1 MTESVGSGRKVR
13 WGILATGGIA
23 ASFAE
28 DLRELKDD
36 AEIVAV
42 GSRRLESARA
52 FADRFGIPRAYGS
65 WTELADDE
73 GVDVVY
79 VATPHSAHRV
89 AAGLCLRA
97 GRSVLCEKPFTVN
110 AVEARELA
118 DLARTH
124 GRFLMEAM
132 WTYCNPVVRRL
143 TELVADGAVGEVRSV
158 HADFGLAG
166 PFDPGH
172 RLLDPALGGG
182 ALLDLGVYPVS
193 FAHLLLG
200 EPDEV
205 QAWAHLTED
214 GVDDNTGMLLGYDSG
229 AMAVL
234 SCSSPPTP
242 RRPRWSP
249 AHGDGS
255 RFRPVSSTRTAS
267 CCTARAASPRSSAPR
282 TTVCAGCSTRRPR
295 SCAACARAS
304 GSPRWCRWRA
314 ASPSC
319 GRSTRSGTGSAS
331 ATPASTD
338 PRQVSRRPGSPAS
351 VTKDAAVVSAA
362 PGVVTE
368 STVLKSA
375 RASSASSRT
384 VT

>member
-28 DLRELKDD
+28 DLRELKDE

-42 GSRRLESARA
+42 GSRRLDSARA

-118 DLARTH
+118 DLARAH

-143 TELVADGAVGEVRSV
+143 TELVADGAIGEVRSV

-234 SCSSPPTP
+234 SCSL
-242 RRPRWSP
+242 
-249 AHGDGS
+249 
-255 RFRPVSSTRTAS
+255 TAD
-267 CCTARAASPRSSAPR
+267 TAQTA
-282 TTVCAGCSTRRPR
+282 VV
-295 SCAACARAS
+295 
-304 GSPRWCRWRA
+304 
-314 ASPSC
+314 
-319 GRSTRSGTGSAS
+319 TGSAGRIEV
-331 ATPASTD
+331 PASFFHPDRFVLHRKGREPEEFGAPDDGLRGLQHEAAEVMRCLRAGERESPLVPLEGSLAVMRTLD
-338 PRQVSRRPGSPAS
+338 TVRDRIGVRYPG
-351 VTKDAAVVSAA
+351 
-362 PGVVTE
+362 E
-368 STVLKSA
+368 H
-375 RASSASSRT
+375 
-384 VT
+384 

>member
-28 DLRELKDD
+28 DLREMKDD

-42 GSRRLESARA
+42 GSRSLASARA
-52 FADRFGIPRAYGS
+52 FADRFDIPRAYGS
-65 WTELADDE
+65 WTELADDD

-118 DLARTH
+118 DLAKAR
-124 GRFLMEAM
+124 GLFLMEAM

-166 PFDPGH
+166 PFEPGH

-205 QAWAHLTED
+205 QAWAHLTEH

-234 SCSSPPTP
+234 SCSL
-242 RRPRWSP
+242 
-249 AHGDGS
+249 
-255 RFRPVSSTRTAS
+255 TAD
-267 CCTARAASPRSSAPR
+267 TAQTA
-282 TTVCAGCSTRRPR
+282 VV
-295 SCAACARAS
+295 
-304 GSPRWCRWRA
+304 
-314 ASPSC
+314 
-319 GRSTRSGTGSAS
+319 TGSAGRIEV
-331 ATPASTD
+331 PAGFFHPDRFVLHREGREPQEFGAPDDGLRGLQHEAAEVMRCLRAGERESPLVPLEGSLAVMRTLD
-338 PRQVSRRPGSPAS
+338 TVRDRIGVRYPGE
-351 VTKDAAVVSAA
+351 D
-362 PGVVTE
+362 
-368 STVLKSA
+368 
-375 RASSASSRT
+375 
-384 VT
+384 